1 MLKTIMGMPI
11 EDQKKLLKAL
21 EMAKES
27 IDKIQGTNA
36 YKQGKVG
43 FDTIMAEADR
53 IFEDVFGSIPGKD
66 KTEQKP
72 KPVFETEDKP
82 KGFSP
87 KTGITEVSLAGY
99 AKEDINVKM
108 EGDILV
114 IENTNSTK
122 AEKTVKYRIPGQVEN
137 LICSMEHGLLT
148 VQVVRPTEKP
158 VAQVQWN

>member
-1 MLKTIMGMPI
+1 MIKAIMGMPV
-11 EDQKKLLKAL
+11 EDQKKMLKAL

-27 IDKIQGTNA
+27 IDKIQGTEA

-43 FDTIMAEADR
+43 FDTIMSEADR
-53 IFEDVFGSIPGKD
+53 IFESVFGSIPGK
-66 KTEQKP
+66 EKP

-87 KTGITEVSLAGY
+87 KSNTVEVALAGY
-99 AKEDINVKM
+99 AKEDISVKM
-108 EGDILV
+108 DGDILV
-114 IENTNSTK
+114 IENTNPTK
-122 AEKTVKYRIPGQVEN
+122 ADKVVKYRIPGQIEN
-137 LICSMEHGLLT
+137 LVCSMENGLLI